1 MPNYK
6 YNEDKILEE
15 LKNYVDKTYS
25 QHYVDPKTDVQVL
38 DIWNSLGSVE
48 TTLRD
53 NVIKYAMRFGKKDG
67 RNVKDLMKILHYTIL
82 WIHFVREAEG
92 KQIEPDA
99 QRQALVK
106 KAVEKGWFDPRG
118 TTVRTQVDLLPR
130 NDSSLDL
137 TLTDIPTRY

>member
-6 YNEDKILEE
+6 YNEETIINE
-15 LKNYVDKTYS
+15 LHEYVKKTYS

-82 WIHFVREAEG
+82 WIHFVRESET
-92 KQIEPDA
+92 KVSIPDN
-99 QRQALVK
+99 REALVK
-106 KAVEKGWFDPRG
+106 KAVERGWFDPKG
-118 TTVRTQVDLLPR
+118 TTIRTQLDTLPR
-130 NDSSLDL
+130 ND
-137 TLTDIPTRY
+137 TVTGVAVTDIPTRY